1 MKPLDRRF
9 RSVAARCLLAF
20 VGSFICGLAK
30 TEGSEV
36 TLLKTPNSG
45 IQPQAVVDSKGV
57 VHLIYFKGKPEAGDL
72 FYIRAKAGQDD
83 FSEPIPV
90 NSQSGSAVAAGTIRG
105 AQLAIGRD
113 DRVHVAWNGSSAA
126 EPRGPGGTP
135 MLYARSNAKGTAFE
149 PQRNLITWAGG
160 IDGGGAIAADR
171 KGNVYVAWH
180 ATAGGKEESERAV
193 YVTRSTNNG
202 MTFEREKRANSK
214 PSGACGCCGMRAFI
228 DSKGFLYI
236 LYRAAG
242 ENTNRDMTLL
252 VSRDKA
258 ATFESGTLHK
268 WYVGMCPMSSESLA
282 EGGNQILAAWETDSQ
297 VYYAGIEPGT
307 TQFSRL
313 VSAPGSG
320 KNRKHP
326 FVVANAKGQL
336 LFAWTEGTGWA
347 KGGALVW
354 QVYDKNRQPTAE
366 KGRIEGVPTWSLLS
380 GLVRPDGSFELVY

>member
-1 MKPLDRRF
+1 
-9 RSVAARCLLAF
+9 
-20 VGSFICGLAK
+20 
-30 TEGSEV
+30 
-36 TLLKTPNSG
+36 
-45 IQPQAVVDSKGV
+45 V
-57 VHLIYFKGKPEAGDL
+57 VHLIYFRGKPGAGDL
-72 FYIRAKAGQDD
+72 FYVRAKAGQND
-83 FSEPIPV
+83 FSEPIRV
-90 NSQSGSAVAAGTIRG
+90 NSQSGSAIAIGTIRG

-113 DRVHVAWNGSSAA
+113 DRVHVAWNGSGAA

-135 MLYARSNAKGTAFE
+135 MLYARSNVKGTAFE

-228 DSKGFLYI
+228 DSKGFLYM

-268 WYVGMCPMSSESLA
+268 WYVGMCPMSSESIA